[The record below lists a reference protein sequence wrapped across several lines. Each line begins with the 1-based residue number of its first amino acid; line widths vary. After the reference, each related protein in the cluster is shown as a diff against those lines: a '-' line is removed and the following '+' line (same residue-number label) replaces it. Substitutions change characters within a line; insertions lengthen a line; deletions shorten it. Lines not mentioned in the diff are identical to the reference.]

1 MLYFVVSLNFFFD
14 NGVVLFVC
22 WVCFLLNVVDL
33 YKDLGRK
40 VLINKMCLGI
50 CRRVD
55 GIEIFV
61 LVLYCVN

>member
-1 MLYFVVSLNFFFD
+1 M
-14 NGVVLFVC
+14 VLFCCFVC
-22 WVCFLLNVVDL
+22 LLGLFLLNVVEL